1 MTRPHSPTRRGAALL
16 LVLATLI
23 VAITAAATLARLAS
37 TVKTQRIVATRTIVA
52 DDLLRAAEA
61 PILAWLASKSST
73 VVLPPE
79 ATSPQV
85 QVLHD
90 AWVIDATDHE
100 LRITAWDQC
109 GMVPINVA
117 RSGSPLRLALP
128 TDVKRVL
135 DQVTIPRDQPA
146 GLDLFLAARHT
157 GGAIG
162 VFPKPTRSPPMV
174 FKRASGEDSS
184 PQVQSESTPPGISA
198 SEPSGVGLGAYLA
211 THNPGRINVNTA
223 AMDLVE
229 AALRLAGRG
238 GLEQIIAARTQGR
251 LASLSALS
259 PTADPHSAA
268 PRIAASSNAWAF
280 RIDLRVG
287 TLRRSWWAVYVQSRS
302 TWECVQRLAI
312 PE

>member
-1 MTRPHSPTRRGAALL
+1 MIRPHSPSRRGAALL

-37 TVKTQRIVATRTIVA
+37 TAKTQRVVAMHSIVA
-52 DDLLRAAEA
+52 DDLLRAAQP
-61 PILAWLASKSST
+61 PILNWLASKSST
-73 VVLPPE
+73 VVLPPD

-90 AWVIDATDHE
+90 VWVIDAIDHE

-109 GMVPINVA
+109 GMVPISVA

-128 TDVKRVL
+128 DEVKRVL
-135 DQVTIPRDQPA
+135 DQVTISRDQPP
-146 GLDLFLAARHT
+146 GLDLFLAVQHT
-157 GGAIG
+157 RVAIG
-162 VFPKPTRSPPMV
+162 VFPKPTGSEPLVFERAGGQEPTPPP
-174 FKRASGEDSS
+174 AESS
-184 PQVQSESTPPGISA
+184 PAEQPAALSIPPVI
-198 SEPSGVGLGAYLA
+198 GAYLA

-223 AMDLVE
+223 AMELVE

-238 GLEQIIAARTQGR
+238 GLEHIVAARTQGR

-268 PRIAASSNAWAF
+268 PRIAARSNTWAF

-287 TLRRSWWAVYVQSRS
+287 MLRRSWWSIYRQSRS
-302 TWECVQRLAI
+302 EWECVQRLAI

>member
-1 MTRPHSPTRRGAALL
+1 MIRPHSPTRRAAALL

-37 TVKTQRIVATRTIVA
+37 TAKTQRVAATRTIVA
-52 DDLLRAAEA
+52 DDLLRATHP

-90 AWVIDATDHE
+90 VWIIDAIEHE

-109 GMVPINVA
+109 GMVPISVA

-128 TDVKRVL
+128 AEVKRVL
-135 DQVTIPRDQPA
+135 DQVTIRSDQTP

-157 GGAIG
+157 DGTIG
-162 VFPKPTRSPPMV
+162 IFPKPTGSEPLV
-174 FKRASGEDSS
+174 FQRTGGKDSS
-184 PQVQSESTPPGISA
+184 PPVQSESIPPGTSA
-198 SEPSGVGLGAYLA
+198 SEPSAVGLGAYLA

-223 AMDLVE
+223 AMELVE

-238 GLEQIIAARTQGR
+238 GLEHIVAARTQGR

-268 PRIAASSNAWAF
+268 PRIAARSNTWAF

-287 TLRRSWWAVYVQSRS
+287 MLRRSWWAVYRQSRS
-302 TWECVQRLAI
+302 DWECVQRLAI